1 MPVGERPLA
10 KLRSVCVFCGSSSGT
25 RPEYAEHA
33 RELGRLLAEQKIR
46 LVYGGGNVGL
56 MGCVADAVLQNGGEV
71 LGVIPQ
77 MLAEREVA
85 YLTVTEL
92 RVVQSMHER
101 KAIMAEESDAFVA
114 LPGGIGTFEELF
126 EVFTWAQLAI
136 HQKPIGLLNSAGY
149 YSPLLTFLEYAVTE
163 RFMTRAT
170 HDLLRIA
177 TTPAELL
184 EKVAQPATVAEIK
197 PFDRR
202 LT

>member
-1 MPVGERPLA
+1 MT
-10 KLRSVCVFCGSSSGT
+10 KLRSVCVFCGSSLGND
-25 RPEYAEHA
+25 PQYAQHA
-33 RELGRLLAEQKIR
+33 RELGQLLAAGGIR

-56 MGCVADAVLQNGGEV
+56 MGEVADAALKAGGEV

-85 YLTVTEL
+85 YLDVTEL
-92 RVVQSMHER
+92 RVVTSMHER

-136 HQKPIGLLNSAGY
+136 HQKPIGLLNTAGY
-149 YSPLLTFLEYAVTE
+149 YAPLLAFLEHAVSQ
-163 RFMTRAT
+163 RFMTAAT
-170 HDLLRIA
+170 HNLLRVA
-177 TTPAELL
+177 TTPADLL
-184 EKVAQPATVAEIK
+184 ARVSLPATEAEVK